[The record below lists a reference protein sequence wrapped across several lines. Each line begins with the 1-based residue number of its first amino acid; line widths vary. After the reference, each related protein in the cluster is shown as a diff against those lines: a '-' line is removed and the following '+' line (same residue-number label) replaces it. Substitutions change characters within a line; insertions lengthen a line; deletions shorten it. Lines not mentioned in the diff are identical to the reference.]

1 MSRKMVTIDG
11 NQACTHVA
19 YATSEVITIYPITPS
34 SPMAAEA
41 DTKATAKQE
50 NIWGSIPVVTQMQSE
65 GGVAGALH
73 GSLTTGAL
81 CTTFTASQGLLL
93 MLPNMYKIAGEL
105 TPTVFH
111 ITARSLACQGL
122 SIFGDHGDVMAARQ
136 TGWSMLCS
144 QNVQECQDM
153 ALISTQAA
161 LQSRIP
167 CMHFFDGFRTSHEIQ
182 KIEQLN
188 ADDMRKMIDEKLV
201 VAHRER
207 GLTPDRPRM
216 RGTAQNPDVY
226 FTGRETVNKYYN
238 ACPTIFQKTM
248 DKFAKLTGRQYHLF
262 DYVGS
267 PKAEEVVVMMGS
279 GAETVAATAEHLIKK
294 GKKVGLVIVRLFRPF
309 DAAAMVAALPK
320 SVKKITV
327 LDRTKEPGSAG
338 EPLYQ
343 DVITAISEAVQA
355 GTLKKAPAILGG
367 RYGLGSAEFT
377 PAMVKAVF
385 DNMAAKNGKNHF
397 CVGPDDDVTRTSL
410 KYDPAF
416 NIEGKDVVRAM
427 FYGLGA
433 DGTVGANKN
442 TIKIIGTETP
452 NSAQGYFVYDS
463 KKSGSIT
470 TSHLRFG
477 KNKIV
482 APYLITK
489 ANFIACHNFT
499 FLDKYDMVGNL
510 EDGGTFLLTTTFNK
524 DQVWKQ
530 LPASVQKDLIA
541 KKAKFYIIDAIHLAE
556 ALGLG
561 ARINMIMQTAFFLIS
576 GILTKKEAIAA
587 IKGAIK
593 KTYGKKGDKVVQMN
607 YDAVDAAVNNI
618 VEVKLPKTAGGHA
631 KPPVVPADAPAFVKE
646 VTAKMIEG
654 KGDQIKV
661 SQMPDDGTWPTGTTQ
676 YEKRNIAV
684 HVPEWLPENCIQCG
698 RCSLVCPHA
707 SIRMKIV
714 KPADLKKAPKSF
726 KTVDAVGAQF
736 KGRKCNV
743 QVFTEDCCGCT
754 LCVNACPA
762 KTKAL
767 KMIDNNEAL
776 RTQESANVKYFL
788 ALPEV
793 PNADID
799 PATVKGSQL
808 KQPLMEFSGACSGCG
823 ETPYIKLATQMF
835 GDRMMI
841 ANATG
846 CSSIYGGNLPTTPY
860 TKRADG
866 RGPSW
871 ANSLFE
877 DNAEFGLGMRYSV
890 NKLAAQ
896 AAELLDKAV
905 AEKLITKKV
914 ASDLTTASQ
923 KTQDEIEAQRDR
935 IAKLKKALAK
945 SKAATATRLL
955 PVADYLVKKSVWI
968 IGGDGWAYDIG
979 YGGLDHVLAS
989 GENVNVLILDTEV
1002 YSNTGGQMSKSTP
1015 RAATAQFAAGG
1026 KKMPKKDIGMIFS
1039 TYGNVYVAKV
1049 AMGANPMQVAKA
1061 FAEAEAYDGPSLI
1074 IAYAHCINHGLNL
1087 AKGLEQQQKA
1097 VACGHWPLYRYNPNL
1112 ESEGKNPLHIDSKA
1126 PSMPFAD
1133 YAMNENRYRMLKMMN
1148 PAHADEL
1155 MAMSQKDVEKSW
1167 RFLEGRFQALECA
1180 VTTEVKKAAA
1190 PTMSGCGCGCGSS
1203 KTAANKA
1210 PAKKKK

>member
-1 MSRKMVTIDG
+1 MARKMVTIDG

-19 YATSEVITIYPITPS
+19 YATSEIITIYPITPS

-93 MLPNMYKIAGEL
+93 MIPNMYKLAGEL

-111 ITARSLACQGL
+111 VTARSLACQGL

-136 TGWSMLCS
+136 TGWGMLCS

-167 CMHFFDGFRTSHEIQ
+167 FMHFFDGFRTSHEIQ
-182 KIEQLN
+182 KIEQLTF
-188 ADDMRKMIDEKLV
+188 DDMRAMIDEELV

-207 GLTPDRPRM
+207 GLSPDRPMM

-226 FTGRETVNKYYN
+226 FTGRETVNKFYQTTP
-238 ACPTIFQKTM
+238 AIVQKAM
-248 DKFAKLTGRQYHLF
+248 NKFGKLTGRKYHLF
-262 DYVGS
+262 DYYGATD
-267 PKAEEVVVMMGS
+267 AEDVIVMMGS
-279 GAETVAATAEHLIKK
+279 GAETVRATIEHLAKK
-294 GKKVGLVIVRLFRPF
+294 GKKLGLVVVRLFRPF
-309 DAAAMVAALPK
+309 DAAAMVKALPK
-320 SVKKITV
+320 KVKRITV

-343 DVITAISEAVQA
+343 DIITAISEAVQA
-355 GTLKKAPAILGG
+355 GTMKKAPIILGG

-377 PAMVKAVF
+377 PAMAKAVF
-385 DNMAAKNGKNHF
+385 DNMTTKKAKNHF
-397 CVGPDDDVTRTSL
+397 CVGPDDDVARTSL
-410 KYDPAF
+410 KYNASFDT
-416 NIEGKDVVRAM
+416 EGKDVTRAM
-427 FYGLGA
+427 FFGLGA

-442 TIKIIGTETP
+442 TIKIIGTETD

-482 APYLITK
+482 APYLINK
-489 ANFIACHNFT
+489 ANFVACHNFT

-510 EDGGTFLLTTTFNK
+510 ETGGTFLLTTTFNK

-530 LPASVQKDLIA
+530 LPAQVQKDLSG

-556 ALGLG
+556 AIGLG
-561 ARINMIMQTAFFLIS
+561 ARINMIMQTAFFLLS
-576 GILTKKEAIAA
+576 GILTKDEAIKS
-587 IKGAIK
+587 IKEAIK
-593 KTYGKKGDKVVQMN
+593 KTYGKKGDKVVNMN
-607 YDAVDAAVNNI
+607 YAAVDAAVNNI
-618 VEVKLPKTAGGHA
+618 VEVTVPKTIDGHE
-631 KPPVVPADAPAFVKE
+631 KPPVVAADAPAFVKE

-654 KGDQIKV
+654 KGTEIKV
-661 SQMPDDGTWPTGTTQ
+661 SQMPCDGTWPTATTQ

-684 HVPEWLPENCIQCG
+684 HVPEWVPANCIQCG

-707 SIRMKIV
+707 AIRLKIV
-714 KPADLKKAPKSF
+714 KPAELAKAPNSLKSAE
-726 KTVDAVGAQF
+726 AVGGQF
-736 KGRKCNV
+736 KDQKAV
-743 QVFTEDCCGCT
+743 IQVFTEDCCGCT
-754 LCVNACPA
+754 LCVDACPA
-762 KTKAL
+762 KEKAL
-767 KMIDNNEAL
+767 KMIENTEAV
-776 RTQESANVKYFL
+776 RVQEIPNVKFFL
-788 ALPEV
+788 ALPEAA
-793 PNADID
+793 PKEID
-799 PATVKGSQL
+799 PSTVKGSQL
-808 KQPLMEFSGACSGCG
+808 IRPLFEFSGACAGCG

-860 TKRADG
+860 CKRADG
-866 RGPSW
+866 RGPAW

-877 DNAEFGLGMRYSV
+877 DNAEFGLGMRYSA
-890 NKLAAQ
+890 NKLGAQ
-896 AAELLDKAV
+896 AVELLGKAV
-905 AEKLITKKV
+905 EEKLIVKQLADELV
-914 ASDLTTASQ
+914 AASQ
-923 KTQDEIEAQRDR
+923 KNQDEIEGQRAR
-935 IAKLKKALAK
+935 VAKLKEALAK
-945 SKAATATRLL
+945 GNSPIAKRLL
-955 PVADYLVKKSVWI
+955 HVADFLVKKSVWI

-989 GENVNVLILDTEV
+989 GENINVLILDTEV

-1049 AMGANPMQVAKA
+1049 SLGANPQQAVKA

-1074 IAYAHCINHGLNL
+1074 IAYAHCINHGINM
-1087 AKGLEQQQKA
+1087 AKGFDQQRKA
-1097 VACGHWPLYRYNPNL
+1097 VACGHWPLYRYNPML
-1112 ESEGKNPLHIDSKA
+1112 EAEGKNPLHLDSKE
-1126 PSMPFAD
+1126 PSIPFAE
-1133 YAMNENRYRMLKMMN
+1133 YAMNENRYRALKMMN
-1148 PAHADEL
+1148 PEHAEEL
-1155 MAMSQKDVEKSW
+1155 MAMSQKDVEKGW
-1167 RFLEGRFQALECA
+1167 KFLEGRFKALE
-1180 VTTEVKKAAA
+1180 
-1190 PTMSGCGCGCGSS
+1190 PS
-1203 KTAANKA
+1203 K
-1210 PAKKKK
+1210 